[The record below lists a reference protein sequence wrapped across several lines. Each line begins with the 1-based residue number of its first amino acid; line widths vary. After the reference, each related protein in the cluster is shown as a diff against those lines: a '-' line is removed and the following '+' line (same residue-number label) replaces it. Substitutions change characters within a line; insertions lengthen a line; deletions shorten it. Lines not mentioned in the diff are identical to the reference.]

1 VSPHP
6 ETDADRKKSTEEL
19 CNEIHHLAH
28 ITTQGTMQG
37 NAIRAVGKFS
47 AILIQLSV
55 KADEQSTRLIALT
68 RTLKWLTIALIVV
81 GVIDITL
88 RLFGR

>member
-1 VSPHP
+1 
-6 ETDADRKKSTEEL
+6 
-19 CNEIHHLAH
+19 
-28 ITTQGTMQG
+28 MQG